1 MRAEWL
7 SIAVIAT
14 LAVLAWWL
22 LLGRREAS
30 GSRLDGRTR
39 YVTQALI
46 PADLMPMLS
55 YLHTVFPGQTVLTR
69 VPLTQ
74 LLTPANPQQAPAG
87 ADTTLKAHQVDY
99 VVCDHQGMPQFAFD
113 LERFHLSKAEE
124 HDAALKEKNRVLR
137 SAGVR
142 LVFLRQS
149 IDRMPR
155 PSDMRR
161 QLDLANLRAA
171 GLDRAATSHRAQ
183 ALNALKKQLDAED
196 SRYTSTK
203 FRESEV
209 VMGLSSLMDLG
220 KADEP
225 GTSSTD
231 PMPLRE
237 RDGKTPNP
245 R

>member
-14 LAVLAWWL
+14 LAVLAWWWL
-22 LLGRREAS
+22 PSRRDASSAGLTGRV
-30 GSRLDGRTR
+30 R
-39 YVTQALI
+39 YVPQALI
-46 PADLMPMLS
+46 PADFMPMLS

-69 VPLTQ
+69 VPLAQ
-74 LLTPANPQQAPAG
+74 LLTPSNHNAPAS
-87 ADTTLKAHQVDY
+87 ADAALKPHQVDY

-113 LERFHLSKAEE
+113 LERYHLSKAEE
-124 HDAALKEKNRVLR
+124 HDAALKEKNRMLR

-149 IDRMPR
+149 VDRMPR

-161 QLDLANLRAA
+161 QLDLADLREA

-183 ALNALKKQLDAED
+183 ALHSLKKQLDSED

-220 KADEP
+220 KADALGE
-225 GTSSTD
+225 SSTD
-231 PMPLRE
+231 PMPLRD
-237 RDGKTPNP
+237 RSGKPLRP